1 MNGGKSFLEFVEML
15 APLKRGESKIAIL
28 MSLFK
33 KHEGASVVAKQQAKR
48 LSEKGYEVFIY
59 TFESNI
65 NFDPSY
71 KVKIK
76 VIRPSI
82 QSFYNRI
89 YRGLFFLDIP
99 VLISLLRELRCFD
112 LIIIH
117 HGNMAVLG
125 YLAKKLYGVKVVFW
139 NHHIDTNVGLLH
151 KVYEAMNWRFIRR
164 FDYVVSISRFSRD
177 MLKSLTGIESFVI
190 YNEVDERFREG
201 LNGDI
206 VRKKYGLGREDPLLL
221 FVGRIVQRKNVHLLI
236 EVFNLIKKEI
246 PTAKLL
252 IVGRRDDEE
261 YYRRLLKIA
270 DNSVIFEENVPDDEI
285 PLYYAACDV
294 YVTCSAIEGFN
305 LPLAEAQACGK
316 PVVAFDL
323 GPHREIVKRGY
334 LVKPYDM
341 VDFKEKVI
349 ELLRASS
356 LEHGKTSVQQL

>member
-1 MNGGKSFLEFVEML
+1 MREKSFLEFVEAL
-15 APLKRGESKIAIL
+15 APLKKGGSKIAIL
-28 MSLFK
+28 ISLFK

-48 LSEKGYEVFIY
+48 LLEKGYEVFIY

-71 KVKIK
+71 RVKVR

-82 QSFYNRI
+82 QSLYNRI

-99 VLISLLRELRCFD
+99 TLISLLRELGRFD
-112 LIIIH
+112 LVIIH
-117 HGNMAVLG
+117 HGNMAILG

-151 KVYEAMNWRFIRR
+151 KVYEAMNWKLIKR

-177 MLKSLTGIESFVI
+177 MLKSFTGIESLVI
-190 YNEVDERFREG
+190 YNEVNGRFREG
-201 LNGDI
+201 LNGNV
-206 VRKKYGLGREDPLLL
+206 VRKKYGLGDDPLLL
-221 FVGRIVQRKNVHLLI
+221 FVGRIVPQKNVHLLI
-236 EVFNLIKKEI
+236 EVFNLIKKEV
-246 PTAKLL
+246 PNAKLL

-261 YYRRLLKIA
+261 YYRRLLKMA

-294 YVTCSAIEGFN
+294 YVTCSTLEGFN

-316 PVVAFDL
+316 PVVTFDI
-323 GPHREIVKRGY
+323 GPHREVVRKGHLI
-334 LVKPYDM
+334 KPYDL
-341 VDFKEKVI
+341 VGFKEKVVK
-349 ELLRASS
+349 LLKIYS
-356 LEHGKTSVQQL
+356 KTAKINSHVNTH